1 MLACGVFFFYF
12 FFCIIHTESESKKF
26 SGSEYSSSNSSMSP
40 AAMAVQQAA
49 AVAARIAQSVGSNVN
64 EDVRVPEKIAA
75 LLGARSGPDDALSRI
90 QNESGCGKVLLSRD
104 NERVVQLSGSRDS
117 CAHAKEL
124 LQQLCQQHG
133 CAGPGAGIE
142 VLNSVVVP
150 PAGNG
155 SFAPYQEIMVP
166 GSKVGLVIGKGGETI
181 KSLQEKTGA
190 KMVIIQEGPGQEAAE
205 KPLRISGDPQKV
217 EHAKQLVFE
226 LIAEKD
232 NFNGGGRGGG
242 GHGGM
247 GGGGEQ
253 LQVFVPK
260 TAVGVVIGK
269 GGEMIKKIQL
279 ESGCKLQFMQGKDD
293 APGDRRCIITGTK
306 QQVEEAKLTIEEL
319 IESVMRGNQ
328 GGGMGGHRNNNMTN
342 SNYGYGSDAHQG
354 PMREEVQFS
363 VPASKCGVSVGVDL
377 LSVWSCVW
385 CTYTLLTRLLF
396 TFRHRRSSSAAA
408 ARPSS

>member
-1 MLACGVFFFYF
+1 
-12 FFCIIHTESESKKF
+12 
-26 SGSEYSSSNSSMSP
+26 
-40 AAMAVQQAA
+40 MAVQQAA
-49 AVAARIAQSVGSNVN
+49 AVAARIAQTVGGSVN

-75 LLGARSGPDDALSRI
+75 ILGARSGPDDALSRI
-90 QNESGCGKVLLSRD
+90 QNESGCGKVQLSRD
-104 NERVVQLSGSRDS
+104 NDRVVQLSGSRDS
-117 CAHAKEL
+117 CGHAKEL

-133 CAGPGAGIE
+133 CAGPGIE
-142 VLNSVVVP
+142 VVSSVVVP
-150 PAGNG
+150 PSGNG
-155 SFAPYQEIMVP
+155 GGGGGGGGAFAPYQEIMVP

-181 KSLQEKTGA
+181 KALQEKTGA

-232 NFNGGGRGGG
+232 NFNGGGGGGRGGG

-342 SNYGYGSDAHQG
+342 SNYGYGSDANQG

-363 VPASKCGVSVGVDL
+363 VPASKCGVSFE
-377 LSVWSCVW
+377 WKEWRRFSCCASFW
-385 CTYTLLTRLLF
+385 M
-396 TFRHRRSSSAAA
+396 AN
-408 ARPSS
+408 